1 VSPRK
6 DPRGAGV
13 EPKGQAEGQPANA
26 ALVSQQPDSLG
37 KEHRLAAGVVT
48 LGREQDNDIVLEG
61 RRVSRYHARLDWTGS
76 MHVLE
81 DLGSKNG
88 TWVNDRRLEGPTP
101 LNNGDMVRF
110 GDLLFAFK
118 VQSPTTETM
127 PRTPSVPHET
137 VTIMLTDLEGHTGLF
152 ESIGSEAVYQLLDD
166 HLSVMKTQVL
176 RHGGRVVKTEGDGL
190 IASFSSIRQAVD
202 CAIQIQLAVSNI
214 RPSTGRE
221 PLPVRI
227 GINSGEALKQDDDLI
242 GLAVVKAE
250 RIMRLASGGR
260 IYLSQVSRSL
270 LGPATG
276 LHILSRGWHQL
287 KGLAH
292 KERVYEVRWRDD

>member
-1 VSPRK
+1 MKAV
-6 DPRGAGV
+6 
-13 EPKGQAEGQPANA
+13 
-26 ALVSQQPDSLG
+26 LVSQQPESLG
-37 KEHRLAAGVVT
+37 KEHRLSAGVVT

-61 RRVSRYHARLDWTGS
+61 PRVSRYHARLDWTGS
-76 MHVLE
+76 MYVLE

-101 LNNGDMVRF
+101 LNDGDMIRF
-110 GDLLFAFK
+110 GDLRFDFK
-118 VQSPTTETM
+118 VQSSATETM
-127 PRTPSVPHET
+127 LLTSSVPHET
-137 VTIMLTDLEGHTGLF
+137 VTIMFTDLEGHTRLF
-152 ESIGSEAVYQLLDD
+152 ERLGSEAVYRLLND
-166 HLSVMKTQVL
+166 HLSVMKTHVL

-202 CAIQIQLAVSNI
+202 CAIQIQLAVSKL
-214 RPSTGRE
+214 RPSTGTK

-250 RIMRLASGGR
+250 RIMRLASGGD
-260 IYLSQVSRSL
+260 ICLSQVSRSL
-270 LGPATG
+270 LGPASG
-276 LHILSRGWHQL
+276 LRILSRGWHQL

-292 KERVYEVRWRDD
+292 KERVYEVRWQEED

>member
-1 VSPRK
+1 MK
-6 DPRGAGV
+6 AT
-13 EPKGQAEGQPANA
+13 
-26 ALVSQQPDSLG
+26 LVSQQPESLG
-37 KEHRLAAGVVT
+37 KEHWLTGAVVS

-61 RRVSRYHARLDWTGS
+61 PRVSRYHARLDWTGS
-76 MHVLE
+76 LYVLE

-101 LNNGDMVRF
+101 LNDGDMIRF
-110 GDLLFAFK
+110 GDLPFAFK
-118 VQSPTTETM
+118 LQSSATQTM
-127 PRTPSVPHET
+127 LLTSSVPHET
-137 VTIMLTDLEGHTGLF
+137 VTIMFTDLEGHTRLF
-152 ESIGSEAVYQLLDD
+152 ESLGSEAVYRLLDD
-166 HLSVMKTQVL
+166 HLSAMKTQVL
-176 RHGGRVVKTEGDGL
+176 RHGGRTVKTEGDGL

-202 CAIQIQLAVSNI
+202 CAIQIQLAVSNL
-214 RPSTGRE
+214 RPSTGRG

-250 RIMRLASGGR
+250 RIMRLASGSR

-270 LGPATG
+270 LGPPSG
-276 LHILSRGWHQL
+276 LRILSRGWHQL

-292 KERVYEVRWRDD
+292 KERVYEVRWRADA